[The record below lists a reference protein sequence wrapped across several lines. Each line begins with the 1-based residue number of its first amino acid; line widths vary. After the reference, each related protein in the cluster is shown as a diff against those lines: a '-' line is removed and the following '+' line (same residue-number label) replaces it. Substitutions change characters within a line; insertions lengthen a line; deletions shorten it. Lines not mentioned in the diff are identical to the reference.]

1 MQSRAWVRS
10 LPGTDGPAPESVSL
24 DLLPPHLLLPRA
36 RRVALAS
43 VLLGIVLAGVAW
55 LFVPTSIAI
64 ALGLLF
70 GLPPAV
76 GAFVVTR
83 RHLRLDG
90 TVLVASGPVRSRSVD
105 LRHLAGVELLVR
117 VARVSQV
124 ILRVNDGEHGLV
136 SVPLALYAD
145 GGGRELDV
153 LALRRLADALATA
166 EVAPAAAVSSVLVEQ
181 LRAEAR
187 SAAVGERPLYR
198 AVELA
203 RNAGR
208 VPQTTLTDHEVASLV
223 D

>member
-1 MQSRAWVRS
+1 M
-10 LPGTDGPAPESVSL
+10 
-24 DLLPPHLLLPRA
+24 
-36 RRVALAS
+36 
-43 VLLGIVLAGVAW
+43 
-55 LFVPTSIAI
+55 
-64 ALGLLF
+64 
-70 GLPPAV
+70 
-76 GAFVVTR
+76 TR

-181 LRAEAR
+181 LRAANRRWKAIAAGLGCLALLLAVLLLLAGGLAMSLSAR
-187 SAAVGERPLYR
+187 VQYYR
-198 AVELA
+198 DLSGA
-203 RNAGR
+203 R
-208 VPQTTLTDHEVASLV
+208 
-223 D
+223 

>member
-1 MQSRAWVRS
+1 M
-10 LPGTDGPAPESVSL
+10 PGADGPAPDPVSL

-43 VLLGIVLAGVAW
+43 VLVGIVLGVVAW
-55 LFVPTSIAI
+55 LFVPMSIAV
-64 ALGLLF
+64 ALGLIF

-83 RHLRLDG
+83 RHLRLGG
-90 TVLVASGPVRSRSVD
+90 TVLTASGVLRSRSVE

-117 VARVSQV
+117 VGRVSQV
-124 ILRVNDGEHGLV
+124 ILRVNDGEHRLV

-166 EVAPAAAVSSVLVEQ
+166 ELAPAAAVSSVLLEQ

-187 SAAVGERPLYR
+187 SAALEERPLYR
-198 AVELA
+198 AIDLA
-203 RNAGR
+203 RRAGR
-208 VPQTTLTDHEVASLV
+208 VPQTTLTDHEVAALV
-223 D
+223 E